1 MKFSYLY
8 LPLLIIWAK
17 PLHADIDINE
27 IKDNM
32 YYEIV
37 NAKKNINQLKITSAL
52 PTLITLIIIP
62 YIQTI

>member
-17 PLHADIDINE
+17 PLQANIDINE

-37 NAKKNINQLKITSAL
+37 NAKKNIYQLKITCVL
-52 PTLITLIIIP
+52 LTLIIIP
-62 YIQTI
+62 CIQTI